1 MSRDTPTLIDRI
13 PGMVWFFAGM
23 LIASLAVG
31 ILLAIAHH
39 GLTREAPPPPLPIGK
54 VAHTTSEHAV
64 CPEVPITT
72 SLPHAV
78 ACDDLPAAN
87 RLLSAGANPDQIDT
101 RAHWTGRTAL
111 HHAALTGNESAADM
125 LLAAGASPDAADA
138 EGNTPLHVLPRAH
151 DPVVAVA
158 IAKRLLG
165 AGAGV
170 DTPNQAGRSPLQM
183 LESDPP
189 RLIEHQALA
198 QLLHRTTKAAADTAL
213 AMAETT
219 LTEAPSAAGAPPPP
233 AAPEAVSSAPPEA
246 PPADIVATAA
256 DAPAGD
262 EPAPQARRDIRSTL
276 QAWTMAWS
284 GKDMDNYLAQYHADF
299 SPGDGIDRDR
309 WAQQRH
315 QRIAGKPGR
324 ITVFLRDIEIE
335 VRGDTATATFT
346 QDYASGNYQDS
357 TRKRLSLARA
367 GDRWQILDESSID

>member
-54 VAHTTSEHAV
+54 VARAASKHAV

-72 SLPHAV
+72 TLPHAV
-78 ACDDLPAAN
+78 ACDDLPAAA

-125 LLAAGASPDAADA
+125 LLSAGANPNAADA
-138 EGNTPLHVLPRAH
+138 EGNTPLHVLPQAH

-170 DTPNQAGRSPLQM
+170 DTPNQASRSPLQM
-183 LESDPP
+183 LERDPP

-198 QLLHRTTKAAADTAL
+198 QLLHRTAKEAADTAL

-219 LTEAPSAAGAPPPP
+219 LARAPSAAGTPPQT
-233 AAPEAVSSAPPEA
+233 AAPEAASGMPPEA
-246 PPADIVATAA
+246 PPAGVVATAA
-256 DAPAGD
+256 DTPSGDDLAPR
-262 EPAPQARRDIRSTL
+262 ARRDIRSTL

-284 GKDMDNYLAQYHADF
+284 GKDMDTYLAQYHADF
-299 SPGDGIDRDR
+299 SPGNGLDRDR
-309 WAQQRH
+309 WVRQRH
-315 QRIAGKPGR
+315 QRIAGKAGR
-324 ITVFLRDIEIE
+324 ITVFLRDIDIE
-335 VRGDTATATFT
+335 AQGNTATATFT

-357 TRKRLSLARA
+357 TRKRLSLARV